1 MADVA
6 KTRAALLALL
16 ADNVTGQISAQD
28 VRDFLV
34 TVMEEEF
41 VNPGDFWKAPD
52 HQQMTSDTVRGW
64 IDYSRLISEAVSF
77 GNILEMQTSGQWV
90 LASGLIGSINSNFIA
105 LGVACDSYAASTFG
119 NVLRRGLVYN
129 SEHSASF
136 EGEIGRPIYYASDV
150 PGSIILVEPTSA
162 ICLGFVEIEYSGG
175 STDETSI
182 WRFDPAYAWGI
193 VAT

>member
-1 MADVA
+1 MADTQR
-6 KTRAALLALL
+6 TRAALIALL

-34 TVMEEEF
+34 TVMESEF
-41 VNPGDFWKAPD
+41 INPGDFWRAPD
-52 HQQMTSDTVRGW
+52 AQYLTAEGVKGW
-64 IDYSRLISEAVSF
+64 IEYSQLISEACSF
-77 GNILEMQTSGQWV
+77 GNILERQGSGQWV
-90 LASGLIGSINSNFIA
+90 LASGLIGSVASTFIT
-105 LGVACDSYAASTFG
+105 LGVAADSYALSTFG

-136 EGEIGRPIYYASDV
+136 DGEIGKPVYYASDV
-150 PGSIILVEPTSA
+150 PGSIILVEPVSA
-162 ICLGFVEIEYSGG
+162 IVLGFVEPEQ
-175 STDETSI
+175 STGLEPDTNI